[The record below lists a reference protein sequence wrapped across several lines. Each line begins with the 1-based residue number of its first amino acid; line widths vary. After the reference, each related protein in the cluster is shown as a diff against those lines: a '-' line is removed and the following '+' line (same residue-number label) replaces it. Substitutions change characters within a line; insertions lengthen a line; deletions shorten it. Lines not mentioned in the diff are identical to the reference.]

1 MKMVGKCG
9 LGPDFP
15 AIFRYFQW
23 ENYEKRQV
31 EDQKWIDMGGIQP
44 TSYGNLSGEEM
55 RFETIGQLHGLPN
68 CETDS
73 NGGCQVLVEDLILF
87 G

>member
-31 EDQKWIDMGGIQP
+31 EDQKWIDMGGI
-44 TSYGNLSGEEM
+44 
-55 RFETIGQLHGLPN
+55 
-68 CETDS
+68 
-73 NGGCQVLVEDLILF
+73 
-87 G
+87 